1 MKKIIIIPASGIGS
15 RMNADIPKQYLT
27 LANGMTVLDT
37 TISVF
42 VQLDWVDHIIVAVS
56 VHDQWFK
63 YSQWAKHPKVLQC
76 WGGQTRA
83 HSVYNALV
91 ELKSIASAADRIF
104 VHDAARPCV
113 DIADIEQLDHQLD
126 TQEIAVGLLAAP
138 AFETVK
144 EANSHHQVVKTLARS
159 QIWLAQTPQVAP
171 YEMLK
176 LAYAKCFEESF
187 EVTDEASA
195 LEYNGLLPLLVEGKR
210 SNVKITV
217 EDDLAFANYYLD
229 STSI

>member
-1 MKKIIIIPASGIGS
+1 MKKIVIIPASGIGT
-15 RMNADIPKQYLT
+15 RMNAGIPKQYLHLT
-27 LANGMTVLDT
+27 NGRTVLDT

-42 VQLDWVDHIIVAVS
+42 AQLNWVDHIIVTVS

-63 YSQWAKHPKVLQC
+63 HSQWVRHPKVLKC

-83 HSVYNALV
+83 HSVYNALI
-91 ELKSIASAADRIF
+91 ELKSIADPADRVF

-113 DIADIEQLDHQLD
+113 DIADIERLNEYLDE
-126 TQEIAVGLLAAP
+126 QEIGIGLLAAP

-144 EANSHHQVVKTLARS
+144 EANSHHQVVKTLPRN
-159 QIWLAQTPQVAP
+159 QIWLAQTPQAAP

-176 LAYAKCFEESF
+176 LAYAKCFEECF

-195 LEYNGLLPLLVEGKR
+195 LEYNGLLPHLVEGKR
-210 SNVKITV
+210 SNIKITV
-217 EDDLAFANYYLD
+217 EDDLAFANYYL
-229 STSI
+229 SMV